1 MTLRLSP
8 SAISAWRNCPAE
20 YWRKYL
26 SSDRWPDNRPYF
38 AQGRVVHK
46 MAEIALKN
54 QTRARNAGEVRK
66 DPLIWVTDAIFDRE
80 WKREASRVA
89 DWKDVKPEKA
99 KEHTYHAA
107 RAIVSHVGNWDVEGM
122 EEKFEVP
129 IAEGIVMPGVID
141 IRGKRRI
148 VDIKTH
154 AEKDT
159 PYTARYASEQF
170 QPSAY
175 ALGAW
180 HLTGEMPKEFQYV
193 SVSMKPPYAVVATEP
208 IHLTPFHAMRAVAT
222 ARIVARAVQSME
234 FPTRWSGGCK
244 QCPYRSRGVDCLGN
258 APDHKELS

>member
-8 SAISAWRNCPAE
+8 SAIHAWRNCPAE

-26 SSDRWPDNRPYF
+26 SADRWPDNRPYF

-54 QTRARNAGEVRK
+54 QTRARNAGEIRK
-66 DPLIWVTDAIFDRE
+66 DPLVWMTDTIFSRE
-80 WKREASRVA
+80 WNREANRIT
-89 DWKDVKPEKA
+89 DWKDTKPEKA
-99 KEHTYHAA
+99 KEHAYHAA
-107 RAIVSHVGNWDVEGM
+107 RAIVAHVGNWDVEGV
-122 EEKFEVP
+122 EDKFEVP
-129 IAEGIVMPGVID
+129 IAEGVVMPGVID

-154 AEKDT
+154 DSKET

-180 HLTGEMPKEFQYV
+180 HATGVLPKEFQYL
-193 SVSMKPPYAVVATEP
+193 SVSMKPPYTVVPSEV

-222 ARIVARAVQSME
+222 ALIVARAVKQME
-234 FPTRWSGGCK
+234 FPTRWNGGCK
-244 QCPYRSRGVDCLGN
+244 SCPFASRGGCIPEV
-258 APDHKELS
+258 KEVAA